1 MKRIVALLVVIMC
14 ITSNVFGGELSV
26 GAPMANP
33 TEEIDTFFSENGK
46 INWFVHRIKR
56 TDKNKINSSKKSG
69 NTSSTEQKEVSTS
82 QEKVKPSKEAE
93 LKPVSK
99 KEDTVPAKVETSSA
113 KTKVEKTEKKKEEL
127 LKEQQEEQKRKYREL
142 EELTELNQQ
151 AIALYTDNN
160 LDESLACFSKIPE
173 KMRTPEIWLLMGNI
187 LMDKG
192 KKDEAAFMY
201 GRAVLTDS
209 TFYKAYYNL
218 GCIYLADDKFN
229 MAIEQFKLAV
239 KYNINNPYTHYNLGC
254 AYIKAGELKKAKYS
268 FIKAV
273 ELKNTV
279 PDFHYNLAY
288 VYKKLGKDK
297 QAKIYLEN
305 YNKLTGQI

>member
-1 MKRIVALLVVIMC
+1 MKRLAVLLFIMC
-14 ITSNVFGGELSV
+14 VSLSV
-26 GAPMANP
+26 TVYGAELTVSSPAANP
-33 TEEIDTFFSENGK
+33 TEEIDTLFSDNK
-46 INWFVHRIKR
+46 NTNWFVHRLKPK
-56 TDKNKINSSKKSG
+56 DKKKNKITDKKQPENNSAKDVKTEDTKTQLNSDIKEKDTDFSSKTG
-69 NTSSTEQKEVSTS
+69 
-82 QEKVKPSKEAE
+82 
-93 LKPVSK
+93 
-99 KEDTVPAKVETSSA
+99 
-113 KTKVEKTEKKKEEL
+113 KVEKTKENID
-127 LKEQQEEQKRKYREL
+127 KQEEEKRKYREL

-151 AIALYTDNN
+151 AVALYTDNN
-160 LDESLACFSKIPE
+160 LDESLNCFSKIPE

-201 GRAVLTDS
+201 GRAILTDVS
-209 TFYKAYYNL
+209 FYKAYYNL
-218 GCIYLADDKFN
+218 GYIYLEDDKFN

-254 AYIKAGELKKAKYS
+254 AYLKAGELKKAKYS

-273 ELKNTV
+273 ELRNNV

-288 VYKKLGKDK
+288 VYKKLGKEK
-297 QAKIYLEN
+297 QAKIYLDN

>member
-1 MKRIVALLVVIMC
+1 MKKIAVLLFMICCVALN
-14 ITSNVFGGELSV
+14 SFAGELTI
-26 GAPMANP
+26 GTPAANP

-46 INWFVHRIKR
+46 INWFVHRLKR
-56 TDKNKINSSKKSG
+56 TDKNKVTNPKKDETITKTNEPESR
-69 NTSSTEQKEVSTS
+69 
-82 QEKVKPSKEAE
+82 P
-93 LKPVSK
+93 K
-99 KEDTVPAKVETSSA
+99 KENVKANKNIQPTQSV
-113 KTKVEKTEKKKEEL
+113 KKEEKVISKTENAEKT
-127 LKEQQEEQKRKYREL
+127 KEEIAKEKQEEQRRKYREL

-201 GRAVLTDS
+201 GRAILTDA

-218 GCIYLADDKFN
+218 GNIYLADDKFN

-254 AYIKAGELKKAKYS
+254 AYLRAGELKKAKYS

-288 VYKKLGKDK
+288 VYKKLGKEK
-297 QAKIYLEN
+297 QAKVYLEN
-305 YNKLTGQI
+305 YNKLTGQG